1 MRLDPRAMLLAAA
14 LALTGCQKVD
24 DATFNARVHA
34 YLLQHPEVIRE
45 AALKLA
51 ANDRQAAE
59 SNAVETLAKR
69 RTELEHDPRDFVANP
84 GGKFTV
90 VEFFDYRC
98 GYCKSA
104 APEVVKIIQENPD
117 VRFVFKEFP
126 IFGTVSDT
134 AAKLALTPA
143 GKSQGLALYTVWM
156 KDNALTD
163 AALDRHLTS
172 VGLDP
177 AQVRKDALDPALD
190 QQLRDTRALAA
201 ALKIEGTPAFVIGD
215 TIVPGADMRALR
227 EAIAKARSQRG

>member
-34 YLLQHPEVIRE
+34 YLVQHPEVIRE

-51 ANDRQAAE
+51 ANDRLAAE

-117 VRFVFKEFP
+117 VASCSRN
-126 IFGTVSDT
+126 SRSS
-134 AAKLALTPA
+134 ARCRTPPP
-143 GKSQGLALYTVWM
+143 S
-156 KDNALTD
+156 
-163 AALDRHLTS
+163 S
-172 VGLDP
+172 P
-177 AQVRKDALDPALD
+177 
-190 QQLRDTRALAA
+190 
-201 ALKIEGTPAFVIGD
+201 
-215 TIVPGADMRALR
+215 
-227 EAIAKARSQRG
+227 